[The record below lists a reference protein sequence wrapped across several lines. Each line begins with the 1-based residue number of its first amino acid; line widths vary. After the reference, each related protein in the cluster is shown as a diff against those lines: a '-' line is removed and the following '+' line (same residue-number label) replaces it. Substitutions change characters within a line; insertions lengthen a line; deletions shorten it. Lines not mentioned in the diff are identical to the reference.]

1 MFNSLLFNTYL
12 LLTVPVPQ
20 STTFSESNNIL
31 LVSLILLILLLGSLV
46 LTFHAK
52 GTTVHK
58 VLGLLLVSIFVV
70 FLWTLQ
76 TQFLFIYIVYILAF
90 ISAVLMLFLSVV
102 LMLPIS
108 TLTTKSFKNSPVL
121 LVVFTQY
128 SFVEFS
134 AILLAISL
142 ILLTIFVS
150 YTVYLFVML
159 HGGISKYSKW
169 FDKLYNEA
177 ATEESNTFW
186 VKIKDLLNEYKLFKN
201 VVVNYL
207 VKITY
212 IALKVLF
219 TLVMSVYTYCLS
231 TKQSIHKLI
240 YLFSEFLLNSH
251 YVVNENFKQLIDVVL
266 QSYLFI
272 NVILG
277 LLVLHIHKQ
286 FQPLFNATELSLEL
300 HQGIGQLKTLLYG
313 DFSLFLI
320 FSTIVL
326 LVALLGAA
334 VMTRSKR

>member
-1 MFNSLLFNTYL
+1 MLNSLLFNVYL
-12 LLTVPVPQ
+12 LMVPVSQ
-20 STTFSESNNIL
+20 STTLPESNNIL

-46 LTFHAK
+46 LTFHTK

-70 FLWTLQ
+70 FIWTLQ

-121 LVVFTQY
+121 LVAFTQY
-128 SFVEFS
+128 SFVELS
-134 AILLAISL
+134 AIFPSIFL

-150 YTVYLFVML
+150 YTVYLQVMM

-169 FDKLYNEA
+169 FDKLYSEVIV
-177 ATEESNTFW
+177 EEPNTFW
-186 VKIKDLLNEYKLFKN
+186 SKTKALLKEYRLSKN
-201 VVVNYL
+201 VVVSYL
-207 VKITY
+207 AKITY
-212 IALKVLF
+212 IALKAFF
-219 TLVMSVYTYCLS
+219 TLVMSVYTYYLA
-231 TKQSIHKLI
+231 TKYSIRKLI
-240 YLFSEFLLNSH
+240 YLFSEFLLSSH
-251 YVVNENFKQLIDVVL
+251 YVVSENFKQLIDVVL

-277 LLVLHIHKQ
+277 LLVLHVHKQ
-286 FQPLFNATELSLEL
+286 FQPSFSATELNLEL
-300 HQGIGQLKTLLYG
+300 NQGIGQLKALLYG

-320 FSTIVL
+320 FSTVVL